1 MNLNIK
7 NGKRNL
13 QSLYDELMAKYR
25 QNLINEMKEVS
36 NTFIDE
42 MRTTK
47 EKTYSFKQT
56 VDKSNNRDK
65 LLMFITNLHMQDSK
79 ETAGLSRI

>member
-13 QSLYDELMAKYR
+13 QSIYDELMTKYR

-42 MRTTK
+42 M
-47 EKTYSFKQT
+47 
-56 VDKSNNRDK
+56 N
-65 LLMFITNLHMQDSK
+65 
-79 ETAGLSRI
+79 